1 MNIEKRD
8 FQVELKADPENP
20 RKLRGYAAIF
30 QKPSADL
37 GGFVETIRKGA
48 FKRSLDSGQDVLAL
62 AHHNSEK
69 VLGRR
74 SAGTLSISE
83 DDTGLIV
90 EITPANTTA
99 GNDIIE
105 DVRAGN
111 IKGMSF
117 GFVTQQDSWS
127 KDRRQRELIDVD
139 LHEVSAV
146 AWPAYPDTSIALR
159 RRPSDEPEKP
169 VSFEPAPD
177 FEAMKRLK
185 ELRFRLIAL
194 KA

>member
-8 FQVELKADPENP
+8 FQVELKADPANP
-20 RKLRGYAAIF
+20 RKLRGYAAMF
-30 QKPSADL
+30 EKPSADL
-37 GGFVETIRKGA
+37 GGFTETIRKGA
-48 FKRSLDSGQDVLAL
+48 FKRSLDGGQDVLAL

-105 DVRAGN
+105 DVRVGN

-117 GFVTQQDSWS
+117 GFVTNKDSWS
-127 KDRRQRELIDVD
+127 SDRRKRELIDVE

-146 AWPAYPDTSIALR
+146 AWPAYPDTTIALR
-159 RRPSDEPEKP
+159 GRPSAEAGQPMP
-169 VSFEPAPD
+169 TEPAPD
-177 FEAMKRLK
+177 LEALKRLQS
-185 ELRFRLIAL
+185 LRFRLIAL